1 MGRGAKVTP
10 TIEVPYHGDLFQ
22 CVLSY
27 GLREVFGSLQLV
39 GVVVLMVGETEKRQV
54 GDLAGVECV

>member
-22 CVLSY
+22 GVLSY
-27 GLREVFGSLQLV
+27 GLWEVFGSLQLV
-39 GVVVLMVGETEKRQV
+39 GVVVLDGGGRGGET
-54 GDLAGVECV
+54 GG

>member
-22 CVLSY
+22 GVLSY
-27 GLREVFGSLQLV
+27 RLWEVFGSLQLV
-39 GVVVLMVGETEKRQV
+39 GVVVLDG
-54 GDLAGVECV
+54 G